1 MNILINNLLTE
12 LPRGATLDDAVTH
25 ARPQPPFAA
34 AVNKTFVPRSRYA
47 ATPLADGDC
56 IDLIVPVTGG

>member
-1 MNILINNLLTE
+1 MHILINNLPAD
-12 LPRGATLDDAVTH
+12 LPEGATLDDAVTH
-25 ARPQPPFAA
+25 AQPRAPFAA

-47 ATPLADGDC
+47 ATPLVDGDR